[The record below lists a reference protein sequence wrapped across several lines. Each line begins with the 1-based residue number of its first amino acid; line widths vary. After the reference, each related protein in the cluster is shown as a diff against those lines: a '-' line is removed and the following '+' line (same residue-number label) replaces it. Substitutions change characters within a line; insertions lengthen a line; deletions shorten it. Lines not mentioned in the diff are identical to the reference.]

1 MLMKNKN
8 ERLGMF
14 FVIASAVLFGLM
26 PLLTKVAY
34 QHGSN
39 AYSVAFGRFFIG
51 SVILFLII
59 LCIPNCNIK
68 ITRLQLMEL
77 VKLSFF
83 YALMP
88 ILLYR
93 SYEYIDSGLA
103 TTLHFTYPIVVVIIM
118 AVFCKAKPDAKQSLC
133 MCISI
138 VGILLLYTPGGQ
150 TSIRGILLAVLSG
163 VTYAFY
169 IVLLGK
175 SRLGELH
182 PLVLSF
188 WIACFSAIEIGTIGC
203 LTKSIRFD
211 MDATAWT
218 AEVILAVLTTVIAL
232 VLFQRGVYLCG
243 EIKASLLSSFE
254 PVTGIL
260 VGVFVFYEK
269 ISWNEMVGIISII
282 IAAIVLVVP
291 SKKSYS

>member
-1 MLMKNKN
+1 NAAFYISNRCCNYYGSILQSTTRCKTVFMH
-8 ERLGMF
+8 
-14 FVIASAVLFGLM
+14 V
-26 PLLTKVAY
+26 Y
-34 QHGSN
+34 QHRWNS
-39 AYSVAFGRFFIG
+39 
-51 SVILFLII
+51 
-59 LCIPNCNIK
+59 
-68 ITRLQLMEL
+68 
-77 VKLSFF
+77 
-83 YALMP
+83 
-88 ILLYR
+88 
-93 SYEYIDSGLA
+93 
-103 TTLHFTYPIVVVIIM
+103 
-118 AVFCKAKPDAKQSLC
+118 
-133 MCISI
+133 ISI
-138 VGILLLYTPGGQ
+138 HPGGQ
-150 TSIRGILLAVLSG
+150 TSIKGILLAALSG

-203 LTKSIRFD
+203 LIKSIRFD
-211 MDATAWT
+211 MDATAWM

-260 VGVFVFYEK
+260 VGVVVFYEK

-291 SKKSYS
+291 FKKKKVK